1 MYQEEW
7 APASVTSYQ
16 VCSQPQC
23 FHYCRC
29 PLPDA
34 EIAALVQ
41 KAKVSKLQLACEA
54 EDILYKVD
62 RIMGEMRTNPVIVT
76 VEESLENN
84 CKRLSKLEDDVKACS
99 KQYCGWLDKYEDE
112 MDYPLYFQVYHKFSK
127 MEDDYDVYNKEMLE
141 KHRLIKNKNQNV
153 PEMKPEG
160 SNSEDDDLAEGQA
173 SLEAAKD
180 RPPGLCFF
188 CFPSSLSSMSRT
200 WICLAML

>member
-1 MYQEEW
+1 MVAIMYQEEL
-7 APASVTSYQ
+7 APASVSSYQ

-41 KAKVSKLQLACEA
+41 KAKVSKLQLACEG

-62 RIMGEMRTNPVIVT
+62 RIMGEMRTNPVVVT

-99 KQYCGWLDKYEDE
+99 KQYYGWLDKAWAEELDE
-112 MDYPLYFQVYHKFSK
+112 PLYFQVYQKFSK
-127 MEDDYDVYNKEMLE
+127 MEN
-141 KHRLIKNKNQNV
+141 
-153 PEMKPEG
+153 
-160 SNSEDDDLAEGQA
+160 AW
-173 SLEAAKD
+173 
-180 RPPGLCFF
+180 C
-188 CFPSSLSSMSRT
+188 RT
-200 WICLAML
+200 S